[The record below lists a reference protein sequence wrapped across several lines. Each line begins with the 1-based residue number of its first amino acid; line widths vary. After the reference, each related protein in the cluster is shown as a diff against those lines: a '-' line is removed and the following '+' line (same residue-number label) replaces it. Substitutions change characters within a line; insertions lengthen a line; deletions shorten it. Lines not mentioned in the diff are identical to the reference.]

1 MLMFFSAVA
10 AHKHCFILNTCNSR
24 SVGWK
29 LCHIKIFVIFM
40 CVHVSVC
47 LCGHMHVGPARPS
60 KQEGIGHC
68 APVVPI
74 QEEVTWPACL
84 ARWHSAQSGLT
95 AWPAWG
101 REGQGDDVHRNTH
114 TAPFHKALL
123 CILYLAFL
131 KDPQPDF
138 VCHRSSSSHAFS
150 FLHRLLWSFAIL
162 CFAVY
167 NPLFLSFLSPSP
179 TFGQRFNIKDL
190 QLNDMETLPEHFL

>member
-1 MLMFFSAVA
+1 
-10 AHKHCFILNTCNSR
+10 
-24 SVGWK
+24 
-29 LCHIKIFVIFM
+29 M

-47 LCGHMHVGPARPS
+47 LCGHMHVGSACPS

-138 VCHRSSSSHAFS
+138 MFVTAALHLTPFLSHIVCFDLLSFCVLRYIFLCFYPSSPLLQLLDKDLISKICSLMTWKHSLSIFITITGRFYQGFS
-150 FLHRLLWSFAIL
+150 FLLMDQSCMQYFI
-162 CFAVY
+162 V
-167 NPLFLSFLSPSP
+167 
-179 TFGQRFNIKDL
+179 IK
-190 QLNDMETLPEHFL
+190 